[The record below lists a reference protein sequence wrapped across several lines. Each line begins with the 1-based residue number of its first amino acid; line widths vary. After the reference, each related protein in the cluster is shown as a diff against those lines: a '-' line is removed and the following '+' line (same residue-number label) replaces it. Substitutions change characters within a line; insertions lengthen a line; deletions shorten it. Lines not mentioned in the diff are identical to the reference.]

1 MDKLMREISKANPS
15 STREGGLY
23 SCGRNTLISGWD
35 KLVKANQII
44 VKDNVITRCYL
55 QEPGLLVIPEGIVEI
70 GDGAF
75 SQCSNLNE
83 IQLPTSIEEIG
94 HYAFKGCTDLK
105 KLIVADLGLLQMIK
119 VGK

>member
-15 STREGGLY
+15 SMREGGLY
-23 SCGRNTLISGWD
+23 SCGGSMLISEWD
-35 KLVKANQII
+35 KLIKENQII

-75 SQCSNLNE
+75 SKCSNLNE
-83 IQLPTSIEEIG
+83 IQLPKSIEEIG
-94 HYAFKGCTDLK
+94 HYAFKGCTDLE
-105 KLIVADLGLLQMIK
+105 KLIVTDLSLLQMVK
-119 VGK
+119 VGN